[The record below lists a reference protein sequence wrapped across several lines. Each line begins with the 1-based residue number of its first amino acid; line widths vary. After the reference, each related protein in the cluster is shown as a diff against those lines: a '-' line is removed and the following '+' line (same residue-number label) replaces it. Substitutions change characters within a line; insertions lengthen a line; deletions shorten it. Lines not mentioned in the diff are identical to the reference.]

1 MDKAS
6 ISILL
11 VEDSPSDAKLL
22 QQTLWH
28 LGGERWQVV
37 HFDRL
42 SDAIDACSKKTFD
55 VVLLDLSLPDS
66 EGLNTIGEF
75 YTAAPNI
82 PIVVLTGF
90 DDEDIALQ
98 AVAKKAQ
105 DYLVK
110 GQITPNLLV
119 RTIRYAI
126 ERGQIL
132 KQLQE
137 SERRLRGIFE
147 QTFQSMVLL
156 TPEGIVLEIN
166 QTALNL
172 CNSQQDCVSKNLCGD
187 SQQECVGQPL
197 WQLKNWN
204 LSAVNQEGL
213 KSLVTQAAN
222 GEFVRHEL
230 QVHGAN
236 DVTVWIDFSLK
247 PLKDENGQVVLLIV
261 EGRDISDRK
270 LAEAEIVKAWEQ
282 ERELNEMK
290 SSFVSMVSHEFRNPM
305 TVIRTAVEL
314 LELYN
319 HQLTDQQKSKY
330 FGKIQTAI
338 HNMLQLLDEVL
349 FLGRSDAG
357 KLQYEPT
364 LINLENFCI
373 EITQNLQ
380 LSANNQQ
387 QIVFNFDGKNTLVQV
402 DETLL
407 RFILNNL
414 LSNAIK
420 YSPQGGTIQFDVIC
434 KNESITF
441 QIQDS
446 GIGIPLKDQQR
457 LFETF
462 HRASNVGNIP
472 GTGLGLSIVKK
483 CVDLHQGQIQL
494 ESQVGVGTTFII
506 KLPLNHQGA
515 PLPLELV
522 ESYWDAH
529 KLA

>member
-1 MDKAS
+1 MDTAS
-6 ISILL
+6 INILL

-37 HFDRL
+37 KFERL
-42 SDAIDACSKKTFD
+42 DDALDACGKSTFD
-55 VVLLDLSLPDS
+55 IVLLDLSLPDS
-66 EGLNTIGEF
+66 EGLNTLAEF
-75 YTAAPNI
+75 HAAAPNI

-98 AVAKKAQ
+98 AVANRAQ

-110 GQITPNLLV
+110 GQITPNLLG

-132 KQLQE
+132 KQLRE
-137 SERRLRGIFE
+137 SEHRLRGIFE

-156 TPEGIVLEIN
+156 TPEGIILEIN

-172 CNSQQDCVSKNLCGD
+172 CNSQQDCIGNNLCN
-187 SQQECVGQPL
+187 SQQDYVGKPL
-197 WQLKNWN
+197 WELESWN
-204 LSAVNQEGL
+204 FSSANQEWL
-213 KSLVTQAAN
+213 KTIIAKAAD

-230 QVHGAN
+230 QVCGAN
-236 DVTVWIDFSLK
+236 DVMVWIDFSLK
-247 PLKDENGQVVLLIV
+247 PLKDETGKVVLLIV

-270 LAEAEIVKAWEQ
+270 RAEAEIIKAWEQ

-290 SSFVSMVSHEFRNPM
+290 SNFVSMVSHEFRNPM

-314 LELYN
+314 LESYN
-319 HQLTDQQKSKY
+319 QQLTDQQKSKY

-338 HNMLQLLDEVL
+338 RQMLQLLDEVL
-349 FLGRSDAG
+349 FLGKSDAG

-364 LINLENFCI
+364 LLDLEQFCS
-373 EITQNLQ
+373 ELTQTLQ
-380 LSANNQQ
+380 LGASKH
-387 QIVFNFDGKNTLVQV
+387 QIIFSFQGKHTSVQV
-402 DETLL
+402 DANLL
-407 RFILNNL
+407 RHILTNL

-420 YSPQGGTIQFDVIC
+420 YSPQGGNIRFDVIC
-434 KNESITF
+434 QDDTATF
-441 QIQDS
+441 QIEDS

-462 HRASNVGNIP
+462 HRASNVGSIP

-483 CVDLHQGQIQL
+483 CVDLHQGQIDL
-494 ESQVGVGTTFII
+494 ESQVGVGTTFTV
-506 KLPLNHQGA
+506 KLPLNH
-515 PLPLELV
+515 PLELV
-522 ESYWDAH
+522 DSSSQFT
-529 KLA
+529 

>member
-1 MDKAS
+1 MNTAS

-28 LGGERWQVV
+28 LGGERWQVLQ
-37 HFDRL
+37 FERL
-42 SDAIDACSKKTFD
+42 SDAVDACSKSTFD

-66 EGLNTIGEF
+66 EGLNTIAEF
-75 YTAAPNI
+75 HAAVPNI

-110 GQITPNLLV
+110 GQITPNLLM
-119 RTIRYAI
+119 RTIRYAM
-126 ERGQIL
+126 ERGQIV
-132 KQLQE
+132 KQLRE

-172 CNSQQDCVSKNLCGD
+172 CDSQQQDCVGK
-187 SQQECVGQPL
+187 PL
-197 WQLKNWN
+197 WELKNW
-204 LSAVNQEGL
+204 SHSSGNQEWF
-213 KSLVTQAAN
+213 KTVIAKAAD
-222 GEFVRHEL
+222 GEFVRQEL
-230 QVHGAN
+230 QVCGAN
-236 DVTVWIDFSLK
+236 DVIVWIDFSLK
-247 PLKDENGQVVLLIV
+247 PLKDETGKVVLLIV
-261 EGRDISDRK
+261 EGRDMSDRK
-270 LAEAEIVKAWEQ
+270 RAEAEVVKAWEQ

-319 HQLTDQQKSKY
+319 QQLTEQQKSKY

-338 HNMLQLLDEVL
+338 RHMLQLLDEVL
-349 FLGRSDAG
+349 FLGRSDVG
-357 KLQYEPT
+357 KLQCEPT
-364 LINLENFCI
+364 LLNLENFCS
-373 EITQNLQ
+373 ELTQSLQ
-380 LSANNQQ
+380 LSANSKHEIIFSFQGEQ
-387 QIVFNFDGKNTLVQV
+387 TSVEV
-402 DETLL
+402 DENLL
-407 RFILNNL
+407 RFILTNL

-420 YSPQGGTIQFDVIC
+420 YSPQGGTIRFDVIC
-434 KNESITF
+434 EDDTATF
-441 QIQDS
+441 QIQDF

-462 HRASNVGNIP
+462 HRATNVGSIP

-494 ESQVGVGTTFII
+494 ESQVGVGTTFTI
-506 KLPLNHQGA
+506 KLPLNNHGI
-515 PLPLELV
+515 LPSLELV
-522 ESYWDAH
+522 GSYWDSQ